1 MRAESREQRAY
12 YSSSVLFVCLFCS
25 FIMAAEGEE
34 VDLNTEVDESMLKE
48 SEGDAEG
55 EQDAVCS

>member
-1 MRAESREQRAY
+1 
-12 YSSSVLFVCLFCS
+12 
-25 FIMAAEGEE
+25 MAAEGEE